1 MLLHEADYHGNKCL
15 YYILLAENSVS
26 SIEMS
31 CLHLSI
37 ETPFEVPL
45 VAVNERSIQQVEHNG
60 SMIVKCFEVLHKIS
74 KRGSSDLPDGIALP
88 INSLQ
93 TMQTLKCYIGI
104 DLIK

>member
-15 YYILLAENSVS
+15 YYILLSENSVS
-26 SIEMS
+26 LIEMS
-31 CLHLSI
+31 CLHLSM

-45 VAVNERSIQQVEHNG
+45 VAVNERSIQQVGHNG
-60 SMIVKCFEVLHKIS
+60 SIFKKDN
-74 KRGSSDLPDGIALP
+74 KNGGSSDLPDGIALP

-104 DLIK
+104 VLIK